1 MNFLRYIRPIILPTG
16 GAAFIAYA
24 NFGTTTSI
32 ANASS
37 SQSKSVKFN
46 KIKSIDSND
55 EAHLINWSRTHE
67 AKPNLFFEPD
77 SVQQLLDLVQYAHQT
92 SRKLRPC
99 GTFLSP
105 NGLAQG
111 KDMMV
116 SLAGLDRIKNINLE
130 RQEVTVEAGIV
141 VDQLLQELSK
151 FNLTLEN
158 FSSIKEQQMGG
169 WTQVAAHGTGATL
182 PTVDEMIINMKIV
195 TPAEGELEL
204 SNEKEPELF
213 KLARVGLGSLGI
225 VTELTLKCIPIHKL
239 HEKTYVLH
247 NDQDVRKTH
256 KELLQKYRHVRYMWI
271 PSTTDCVVVV
281 SNPITEEAEE
291 EGEEEEQTEESSIP
305 LPLPPPPPSS
315 SASSSSTSN
324 NVLDPRRHLRAL
336 LTQVQPESTV
346 STTASFSQLRDQL
359 LAYNPLN
366 QEWVKRV
373 NLVES
378 KFWSDNS
385 GERTDWSDAILGFDC
400 GGAQWVFEMSLPC
413 GTLQEPNYADLDF
426 INDLRNDLAIAGLP
440 APAPIEQRWT
450 ASSSSPMSPA
460 FSTNKNEIFSW
471 VGGIMYMPD
480 DENREAITV
489 QFRAYM
495 KIMNTLAERYGA
507 HAHWAKIE
515 LPQED
520 DVKYSL
526 QLMKM
531 KRRLR
536 EKYPVKAFNEARK
549 RLDPKGILSNG
560 MIDTLFGSSGSDL

>member
-1 MNFLRYIRPIILPTG
+1 
-16 GAAFIAYA
+16 
-24 NFGTTTSI
+24 
-32 ANASS
+32 
-37 SQSKSVKFN
+37 
-46 KIKSIDSND
+46 
-55 EAHLINWSRTHE
+55 
-67 AKPNLFFEPD
+67 
-77 SVQQLLDLVQYAHQT
+77 
-92 SRKLRPC
+92 
-99 GTFLSP
+99 
-105 NGLAQG
+105 
-111 KDMMV
+111 
-116 SLAGLDRIKNINLE
+116 
-130 RQEVTVEAGIV
+130 
-141 VDQLLQELSK
+141 
-151 FNLTLEN
+151 
-158 FSSIKEQQMGG
+158 
-169 WTQVAAHGTGATL
+169 
-182 PTVDEMIINMKIV
+182 
-195 TPAEGELEL
+195 
-204 SNEKEPELF
+204 
-213 KLARVGLGSLGI
+213 
-225 VTELTLKCIPIHKL
+225 
-239 HEKTYVLH
+239 
-247 NDQDVRKTH
+247 
-256 KELLQKYRHVRYMWI
+256 
-271 PSTTDCVVVV
+271 
-281 SNPITEEAEE
+281 
-291 EGEEEEQTEESSIP
+291 EEEEQTEESSIP

-495 KIMNTLAERYGA
+495 KIMNT
-507 HAHWAKIE
+507 
-515 LPQED
+515 
-520 DVKYSL
+520 
-526 QLMKM
+526 
-531 KRRLR
+531 
-536 EKYPVKAFNEARK
+536 
-549 RLDPKGILSNG
+549 
-560 MIDTLFGSSGSDL
+560 